1 MNNKYLKNK
10 KKTDYIKYKKQ
21 NPDYQI
27 PIIKDRPFKAV
38 CKTIRIYIDKII
50 AYFIGIDYKLIKD
63 SYFIDTEL
71 PQEIYK
77 NKVNVLDLLLQ
88 VSENLYINLE
98 ANNYDSP
105 SSVMKNVLY
114 GYRLVLS
121 RQASGKD
128 YVPIEF
134 IQLNFDNCSLPFN
147 KKIVN
152 RFVTQEEDLKIRHPY
167 MGKTIRIAL
176 DKLDDNP
183 YNETISDWQ
192 MRALKLLTSNSIK
205 YSRELAGDYEDLNEV
220 VDFMEKFSSIEEELL
235 YVNKEEEEQRLK
247 NTDINIARKEGEL
260 AGKIEGKI
268 EGALASKKET
278 IKNSAKLGLTT
289 MQIADLVN
297 MSEKEIIK
305 IQEELAL
312 NAPVEK
318 QNFNKNIIK

>member
-10 KKTDYIKYKKQ
+10 IITDYIKYKKENQ
-21 NPDYQI
+21 DYQI

-50 AYFIGIDYKLIKD
+50 AYFIGIDYKLIKN

-77 NKVNVLDLLLQ
+77 NKVNILDLLLQ
-88 VSENLYINLE
+88 VSESLYINLE
-98 ANNYDSP
+98 ANNYDTP

-121 RQASGKD
+121 KQATGKD
-128 YVPIEF
+128 YIPIEF

-167 MGKTIRIAL
+167 TGKTIRIDL
-176 DKLDDNP
+176 DKLEDNP

-192 MRALKLLTSNSIK
+192 MRALKLLTLDSIK
-205 YSRELAGDYEDLNEV
+205 YSKELAGDYEDLNEV
-220 VDFMEKFSSIEEELL
+220 VDFMEIHPNIFEELM
-235 YVNKEEEEQRLK
+235 YVNKEEEKEKLK
-247 NTDINIARKEGEL
+247 NTDIKLAHNDGKIEGEL
-260 AGKIEGKI
+260 A
-268 EGALASKKET
+268 S
-278 IKNSAKLGLTT
+278 N
-289 MQIADLVN
+289 
-297 MSEKEIIK
+297 KEIIK
-305 IQEELAL
+305 NLTDMKMSSEQIAIAVNLPVKEVERIQKEQ
-312 NAPVEK
+312 K
-318 QNFNKNIIK
+318 RIKNLLLTVFQK

>member
-10 KKTDYIKYKKQ
+10 IIIDYIKYKKE

-50 AYFIGIDYKLIKD
+50 AYFIGIDYKLIKN

-98 ANNYDSP
+98 ANNYDTP
-105 SSVMKNVLY
+105 SSVIKNVLY

-121 RQASGKD
+121 KQATGKD
-128 YVPIEF
+128 YIPIEF

-167 MGKTIRIAL
+167 TGKTIRIDL
-176 DKLDDNP
+176 DKLEDNP

-192 MRALKLLTSNSIK
+192 MRALKLLTSDSIK

-220 VDFMEKFSSIEEELL
+220 VDFMEKFSSIEEELM
-235 YVNKEEEEQRLK
+235 YVNKEEEEQKLK
-247 NTDINIARKEGEL
+247 NTDINIARQEGEL
-260 AGKIEGKI
+260 T
-268 EGALASKKET
+268 SKKET
-278 IKNSAKLGLTT
+278 IKNSAKLGLTAT
-289 MQIADLVN
+289 QIADLVN
-297 MSEKEIIK
+297 MSEKEVIK
-305 IQEELAL
+305 IQEEFAI
-312 NAPVEK
+312 NVPVEK
-318 QNFNKNIIK
+318 

>member
-10 KKTDYIKYKKQ
+10 IITDYIKYKKE
-21 NPDYQI
+21 NPDYQN

-50 AYFIGIDYKLIKD
+50 AYFIGIDYKLIKN

-77 NKVNVLDLLLQ
+77 NKVNILDLLLQ

-98 ANNYDSP
+98 ANNYDTP

-121 RQASGKD
+121 KQATGKD
-128 YVPIEF
+128 YIPIEF

-152 RFVTQEEDLKIRHPY
+152 RFVTQEEDLKVGHPY
-167 MGKTIRIAL
+167 TGKTIRIAL
-176 DKLDDNP
+176 DKLEDNP

-192 MRALKLLTSNSIK
+192 MRALKLLTS
-205 YSRELAGDYEDLNEV
+205 D
-220 VDFMEKFSSIEEELL
+220 M
-235 YVNKEEEEQRLK
+235 
-247 NTDINIARKEGEL
+247 
-260 AGKIEGKI
+260 KI
-268 EGALASKKET
+268 
-278 IKNSAKLGLTT
+278 
-289 MQIADLVN
+289 
-297 MSEKEIIK
+297 
-305 IQEELAL
+305 
-312 NAPVEK
+312 
-318 QNFNKNIIK
+318 

>member
-10 KKTDYIKYKKQ
+10 IIIDYIKYKKE

-27 PIIKDRPFKAV
+27 PITKDRPFKAV

-50 AYFIGIDYKLIKD
+50 AYFIGIDYKLIKN

-77 NKVNVLDLLLQ
+77 NKGNVLDLLLQ

-98 ANNYDSP
+98 ANNYDTP

-121 RQASGKD
+121 KQATGKD
-128 YVPIEF
+128 YIPIEF

-167 MGKTIRIAL
+167 TGKTIRIDL
-176 DKLDDNP
+176 DKLEDNP

-192 MRALKLLTSNSIK
+192 MRALKLLTSDSIK

-220 VDFMEKFSSIEEELL
+220 VDFMEKFSSIEEELM
-235 YVNKEEEEQRLK
+235 YVNKEEEEQKLK
-247 NTDINIARKEGEL
+247 NTDIKLSYNAWKIKKVFRIIASALEL
-260 AGKIEGKI
+260 
-268 EGALASKKET
+268 
-278 IKNSAKLGLTT
+278 
-289 MQIADLVN
+289 
-297 MSEKEIIK
+297 EK
-305 IQEELAL
+305 
-312 NAPVEK
+312 
-318 QNFNKNIIK
+318 

>member
-1 MNNKYLKNK
+1 MYLKNNQIV
-10 KKTDYIKYKKQ
+10 DYVKYKKE

-27 PIIKDRPFKAV
+27 QIIKDRPFKAV

-98 ANNYDSP
+98 ANNYDGP

-167 MGKTIRIAL
+167 TGKTIRIAL

-220 VDFMEKFSSIEEELL
+220 VDFMEKFSSIEEELM
-235 YVNKEEEEQRLK
+235 YVNKEEEEQKLK
-247 NTDINIARKEGEL
+247 NTDVNIARQE
-260 AGKIEGKI
+260 GKIEGKI

-278 IKNSAKLGLTT
+278 IKNSAKLGLTA

-318 QNFNKNIIK
+318 

>member
-10 KKTDYIKYKKQ
+10 IITDYIKYKMEIP
-21 NPDYQI
+21 NYQI

-50 AYFIGIDYKLIKD
+50 AYFIGIDYKLIKN

-71 PQEIYK
+71 LQEIYK
-77 NKVNVLDLLLQ
+77 NKINVLDLLLQ
-88 VSENLYINLE
+88 VSKNLYINLE
-98 ANNYDSP
+98 ANNYDTP

-114 GYRLVLS
+114 RYRLVLS
-121 RQASGKD
+121 KQATGKD
-128 YVPIEF
+128 YIPIEF

-220 VDFMEKFSSIEEELL
+220 VDFMEKFSSIEEELM
-235 YVNKEEEEQRLK
+235 YVNKKEEEEKLK
-247 NTDINIARKEGEL
+247 NTDIKL
-260 AGKIEGKI
+260 AHNDGKI
-268 EGALASKKET
+268 EGALASKKEI
-278 IKNSAKLGLTT
+278 IKNLTDMKMSSA
-289 MQIADLVN
+289 QIAIAVN
-297 MSEKEIIK
+297 LPVKEVER
-305 IQEELAL
+305 IQKEQ
-312 NAPVEK
+312 K
-318 QNFNKNIIK
+318 KN

>member
-1 MNNKYLKNK
+1 MYLKNNQIV
-10 KKTDYIKYKKQ
+10 DYVKYKKE

-27 PIIKDRPFKAV
+27 QIIKDRPFKAV

-50 AYFIGIDYKLIKD
+50 AYFIGIDYKLIKN

-77 NKVNVLDLLLQ
+77 IKVNVLDLLLQ
-88 VSENLYINLE
+88 VVENLYINLE

-114 GYRLVLS
+114 GYRIVLS

-318 QNFNKNIIK
+318 

>member
-10 KKTDYIKYKKQ
+10 IIIDYIKYKKE

-27 PIIKDRPFKAV
+27 PIIKDRYFKAV
-38 CKTIRIYIDKII
+38 CKTIIIYIDKII
-50 AYFIGIDYKLIKD
+50 AYFIGIDYKLIKN

-98 ANNYDSP
+98 ANNYDTP
-105 SSVMKNVLY
+105 SSVIKNVLY

-121 RQASGKD
+121 KQATGKD
-128 YVPIEF
+128 YIPIEF

-167 MGKTIRIAL
+167 TGKTIRIDL
-176 DKLDDNP
+176 DKLEDNP

-192 MRALKLLTSNSIK
+192 MRALKLLTSDSIK

-220 VDFMEKFSSIEEELL
+220 VDFMEKFSSIEEELM
-235 YVNKEEEEQRLK
+235 YVNKEEEEQKLK
-247 NTDINIARKEGEL
+247 NTDINIARQEGEL
-260 AGKIEGKI
+260 T
-268 EGALASKKET
+268 SKKET
-278 IKNSAKLGLTT
+278 IKNSAKLGLTAT
-289 MQIADLVN
+289 QIADLVN
-297 MSEKEIIK
+297 MSEKEVIK
-305 IQEELAL
+305 IQEEFAI
-312 NAPVEK
+312 NVPVEK
-318 QNFNKNIIK
+318 

>member
-1 MNNKYLKNK
+1 MYLKNNQIV
-10 KKTDYIKYKKQ
+10 DYVKYKKE

-27 PIIKDRPFKAV
+27 QIIKDRPFKAV

-98 ANNYDSP
+98 ANNYDGP

-167 MGKTIRIAL
+167 TGKTIRIAL

-220 VDFMEKFSSIEEELL
+220 VDFMEKFSSIEEELM
-235 YVNKEEEEQRLK
+235 YVNKEEEEQKLK
-247 NTDINIARKEGEL
+247 NTDVNIARQE
-260 AGKIEGKI
+260 GKIEGKI

-278 IKNSAKLGLTT
+278 IKNSAKLGLTA

-297 MSEKEIIK
+297 MSEKEIIE

-318 QNFNKNIIK
+318 

>member
-1 MNNKYLKNK
+1 MYLKNNQIV
-10 KKTDYIKYKKQ
+10 DYVKYKKE

-27 PIIKDRPFKAV
+27 QIIKDRPFKAV

-98 ANNYDSP
+98 ANNYDGP

-121 RQASGKD
+121 RQSSGKY

-167 MGKTIRIAL
+167 TGKTIRIAL

-220 VDFMEKFSSIEEELL
+220 VDFMEKFSSIEEELM
-235 YVNKEEEEQRLK
+235 YVNKEEEEQKLK
-247 NTDINIARKEGEL
+247 NTDVNIARQE
-260 AGKIEGKI
+260 GKIEGKI

-278 IKNSAKLGLTT
+278 IKNSAKLGLTA

-318 QNFNKNIIK
+318 

>member
-1 MNNKYLKNK
+1 MYLKNNQIV
-10 KKTDYIKYKKQ
+10 DYVKYKKE

-27 PIIKDRPFKAV
+27 QIIKDRPFKAV

-167 MGKTIRIAL
+167 TGKTIRIAL

-220 VDFMEKFSSIEEELL
+220 VDFMEKFSSIEEELM

-247 NTDINIARKEGEL
+247 NTDIKL
-260 AGKIEGKI
+260 AHNDGKI

-278 IKNSAKLGLTT
+278 IKNLTN
-289 MQIADLVN
+289 MKMPSKQIAIAVN
-297 MSEKEIIK
+297 MTEKEIIK

-318 QNFNKNIIK
+318 

>member
-10 KKTDYIKYKKQ
+10 IITDYIKYKKE

-50 AYFIGIDYKLIKD
+50 AYFIGIDYKLIKN

-98 ANNYDSP
+98 ANNYDTP

-121 RQASGKD
+121 KQATGKD
-128 YVPIEF
+128 YIPIEF

-152 RFVTQEEDLKIRHPY
+152 RFVTQEENLKIRHPY
-167 MGKTIRIAL
+167 TGKTIRIAL

-192 MRALKLLTSNSIK
+192 MRALKLLTSDSIK

-220 VDFMEKFSSIEEELL
+220 VDFMEKFSSIEEELM
-235 YVNKEEEEQRLK
+235 YVNKEEEEQKLK
-247 NTDINIARKEGEL
+247 NTDINIARQEGEL
-260 AGKIEGKI
+260 T
-268 EGALASKKET
+268 SKKET
-278 IKNSAKLGLTT
+278 IKNSAKLGLTAT
-289 MQIADLVN
+289 QIADLVN
-297 MSEKEIIK
+297 MSEKEVIK
-305 IQEELAL
+305 IQEEFAI
-312 NAPVEK
+312 NVPVEK
-318 QNFNKNIIK
+318 

>member
-1 MNNKYLKNK
+1 MYLKNDK
-10 KKTDYIKYKKQ
+10 IVDYVKYKKE

-27 PIIKDRPFKAV
+27 QIIKDRPFKAV

-50 AYFIGIDYKLIKD
+50 SYFLDIDYKLIQD

-77 NKVNVLDLLLQ
+77 NKVNILDLLLQ
-88 VSENLYINLE
+88 VSDNLYINLE

-121 RQASGKD
+121 KQTTGED

-134 IQLNFDNCSLPFN
+134 IQINFDNCSLPFN

-152 RFVTQEEDLKIRHPY
+152 RFVTQEEDLKIKHPY
-167 MGKTIRIAL
+167 TGKTIRIAL
-176 DKLDDNP
+176 DKLDENP
-183 YNETISDWQ
+183 YNEDISDWQ

-220 VDFMEKFSSIEEELL
+220 VDFMEKFSSIEEELM

-247 NTDINIARKEGEL
+247 NLDINIARSEGL
-260 AGKIEGKI
+260 AAGKLEGKI
-268 EGALASKKET
+268 EGELASKKET
-278 IKNSAKLGLTT
+278 IKNLTD
-289 MQIADLVN
+289 MKMPIKQIATAVN
-297 MSEKEIIK
+297 MPIDEVEK
-305 IQEELAL
+305 IQKEYVTVA
-312 NAPVEK
+312 
-318 QNFNKNIIK
+318 

>member
-1 MNNKYLKNK
+1 M
-10 KKTDYIKYKKQ
+10 
-21 NPDYQI
+21 
-27 PIIKDRPFKAV
+27 

-50 AYFIGIDYKLIKD
+50 AYFIGIDYKLIKN

-77 NKVNVLDLLLQ
+77 NKVNILDLLLQ

-98 ANNYDSP
+98 ANNYDTP

-121 RQASGKD
+121 KQATGKD
-128 YVPIEF
+128 YIPIEF

-167 MGKTIRIAL
+167 TGKTIRIAL
-176 DKLDDNP
+176 DKLEDNP

-192 MRALKLLTSNSIK
+192 MRALKLLLSDSIK

-220 VDFMEKFSSIEEELL
+220 VDFMEKFSSIEEELM
-235 YVNKEEEEQRLK
+235 YVNKEEEEQKLK
-247 NTDINIARKEGEL
+247 NTDIKL
-260 AGKIEGKI
+260 AHNNGKI
-268 EGALASKKET
+268 EGALASKKEI
-278 IKNSAKLGLTT
+278 IKNLTD
-289 MQIADLVN
+289 MKMSSEQIDIAVN
-297 MSEKEIIK
+297 LPINEVERIQKEQK
-305 IQEELAL
+305 
-312 NAPVEK
+312 
-318 QNFNKNIIK
+318 KN

>member
-10 KKTDYIKYKKQ
+10 IITDYIKYKKE

-50 AYFIGIDYKLIKD
+50 AYFIGIDYKLIKN

-98 ANNYDSP
+98 ANNYDTP

-121 RQASGKD
+121 KQATGKD
-128 YVPIEF
+128 YIPIEF

-167 MGKTIRIAL
+167 TGKTIRIAL
-176 DKLDDNP
+176 DKLEDNP

-192 MRALKLLTSNSIK
+192 MRALKLLTSDSIK

-220 VDFMEKFSSIEEELL
+220 VDFMEKFSSIEEELM
-235 YVNKEEEEQRLK
+235 YVNKEEEEQKLK
-247 NTDINIARKEGEL
+247 NTDINIARQEGEL
-260 AGKIEGKI
+260 T
-268 EGALASKKET
+268 SKKET
-278 IKNSAKLGLTT
+278 IKNSAKLGLTAT
-289 MQIADLVN
+289 QIADLVN
-297 MSEKEIIK
+297 MSEKEVIK
-305 IQEELAL
+305 IQEEFAI
-312 NAPVEK
+312 NVPVEK
-318 QNFNKNIIK
+318 

>member
-1 MNNKYLKNK
+1 MYLKNNQIV
-10 KKTDYIKYKKQ
+10 DYVKYKKE

-27 PIIKDRPFKAV
+27 QIIKDRPFKAV

-121 RQASGKD
+121 RQVSGKD
-128 YVPIEF
+128 YVPVEF

-167 MGKTIRIAL
+167 TGKTIRIAL

-192 MRALKLLTSNSIK
+192 MRALKLLTLNSIK

-220 VDFMEKFSSIEEELL
+220 VDFMEKFSSIEEELM
-235 YVNKEEEEQRLK
+235 YVNREEEEQRLK
-247 NTDINIARKEGEL
+247 NTDIKL
-260 AGKIEGKI
+260 AHNDGKI
-268 EGALASKKET
+268 EGALASKKEQ
-278 IKNSAKLGLTT
+278 L
-289 MQIADLVN
+289 
-297 MSEKEIIK
+297 K
-305 IQEELAL
+305 I
-312 NAPVEK
+312 
-318 QNFNKNIIK
+318 